1 VYEELE
7 GFAHAI
13 RKHLQDLLGEEVTES
28 LGAKASA
35 SKMFQSRNI
44 EQRIRGPRDNLGKRI
59 HPVRGLPILV
69 APISD

>member
-13 RKHLQDLLGEEVTES
+13 RKHLQHLLGEEVTES

-35 SKMFQSRNI
+35 SKMFSEPEYRTADSWSETLFRLN
-44 EQRIRGPRDNLGKRI
+44 RGVMEI
-59 HPVRGLPILV
+59 
-69 APISD
+69 